1 MPDVKA
7 TKTPITWTRAYAL
20 GIGIALYFMVAT
32 VWLPSFVLRLP
43 IVASADSMLR
53 DLIGSGVWVVF
64 LVAGLVVLRLAQ
76 RARLI

>member
-1 MPDVKA
+1 MPDVNA
-7 TKTPITWTRAYAL
+7 AGTSITWTRAYVL

-43 IVASADSMLR
+43 IVASADSMMR
-53 DLIGSGVWVVF
+53 DLIGSGVWIVF
-64 LVAGLVVLRLAQ
+64 LLAGLVGLRLAQ